1 VSGALGGDS
10 LTIKGKSFG
19 VLDPTQDARL
29 HMASGEYTCLKT
41 SWTSDTSVV
50 CVLPAAVETGV
61 TLAITTNR
69 NVLPMCCCV
78 ANVLLMCERL
88 E

>member
-1 VSGALGGDS
+1 MSGALGGDS

-69 NVLPMCCCV
+69 NVN
-78 ANVLLMCERL
+78 AKR
-88 E
+88 